1 LVAPITYGAGV
12 KGKLLT
18 SLAAGVPVVTT
29 PMGNEGIDLSDG
41 VPGLIAETPEG
52 LAACVTRLLA
62 DDDLARR
69 LAREGRRFVGDRFS
83 ESVTRA
89 QLRAALEH

>member
-1 LVAPITYGAGV
+1 M

-29 PMGNEGIDLSDG
+29 PMGNEGIDLADG
-41 VPGLIAETPEG
+41 VQGLIAETPEG
-52 LAACVTRLLA
+52 LAASVTRLLS

-69 LAREGRRFVGDRFS
+69 LAREGRRFVRERFS

-89 QLRAALEH
+89 QLRAPLEH